1 MTPKEKSQQL
11 FDTMLN
17 IKEKR
22 NYSTQCMT
30 EKMAK
35 DAALICVDEIL
46 QSHYVVA
53 VGIKSSIYNFWEQVK
68 IEIEN
73 YEYTIE

>member
-1 MTPKEKSQQL
+1 MISPKEKSQQL

-35 DAALICVDEIL
+35 DAALILVNELINE
-46 QSHYVVA
+46 SSVT
-53 VGIKSSIYNFWEQVK
+53 GNFIKKPYWEQVK